1 MEKKEKVDSSISE
14 YFKDLLD
21 DIELDEESEEE
32 AEEESEEE
40 TEKETSGE
48 DDGESDDLEEESEE
62 EKRRREEEQRRKN
75 KNAEEA
81 RKRRE
86 REAKEKKA
94 QEKSEE
100 QRNELGRQLVDF
112 KKKYPDVD
120 LAALDNDKKFARF
133 IEGKLLGKKDFTQ
146 LYEEYVDFVKE
157 IGGTAGIDIQKEHM
171 LKERSSS
178 GSSRSSGGYV
188 SGGSDV
194 YSEQDLERIA
204 ARIPFMTEK
213 EAMQVLPKFEKS
225 IEFYKNKK

>member
-21 DIELDEESEEE
+21 DIELDEETEEE
-32 AEEESEEE
+32 SEEESEEE
-40 TEKETSGE
+40 TSVE
-48 DDGESDDLEEESEE
+48 DDGGSDDLEEESEE

-112 KKKYPDVD
+112 KKKYPDID
-120 LAALDNDKKFARF
+120 LAALDNDKRFARF

-194 YSEQDLERIA
+194 YSERDLERIA

>member
-32 AEEESEEE
+32 SEEE

-48 DDGESDDLEEESEE
+48 GDGEGDDLEEESEE

-75 KNAEEA
+75 KDAEEA

-120 LAALDNDKKFARF
+120 LAALDNDKRFARF

-146 LYEEYVDFVKE
+146 LYEEYVEFVKE

>member
-21 DIELDEESEEE
+21 DIELDEET
-32 AEEESEEE
+32 EEESEEE
-40 TEKETSGE
+40 TEEESEEETSAE
-48 DDGESDDLEEESEE
+48 DDGGSDDLEEESEE

-94 QEKSEE
+94 RDKLEE

-112 KKKYPDVD
+112 KKKYPDID
-120 LAALDNDKKFARF
+120 LAALDNDKRFARF

-194 YSEQDLERIA
+194 YSERDLERIA

>member
-21 DIELDEESEEE
+21 DIELDEET
-32 AEEESEEE
+32 EEE
-40 TEKETSGE
+40 TEEESVEETSGE

-94 QEKSEE
+94 RDKLEE

-112 KKKYPDVD
+112 KKKYPDID
-120 LAALDNDKKFARF
+120 LAALDNDKRFARF

-194 YSEQDLERIA
+194 YSERDLERIA

>member
-21 DIELDEESEEE
+21 DIELDEETEVE
-32 AEEESEEE
+32 AEEETEEE
-40 TEKETSGE
+40 TSVE
-48 DDGESDDLEEESEE
+48 DDGGSDDLEEESEE

-94 QEKSEE
+94 QDKSEE

-120 LAALDNDKKFARF
+120 LAALDNDKRFARF

-188 SGGSDV
+188 SGGTDV
-194 YSEQDLERIA
+194 YSERDLERIA
-204 ARIPFMTEK
+204 ARIPFMTER
-213 EAMQVLPKFEKS
+213 EVMQVLPKFEKS

>member
-21 DIELDEESEEE
+21 DIELDEETEEESEEE
-32 AEEESEEE
+32 AEEETEEE
-40 TEKETSGE
+40 TSVE

-75 KNAEEA
+75 KDAEEA

-94 QEKSEE
+94 QDKSEE

-112 KKKYPDVD
+112 KKKYPDID
-120 LAALDNDKKFARF
+120 LAALDNDKRFARF

-188 SGGSDV
+188 SGGTDV
-194 YSEQDLERIA
+194 YSERDLERIA

>member
-32 AEEESEEE
+32 TEEESEEE
-40 TEKETSGE
+40 TSVE
-48 DDGESDDLEEESEE
+48 DDGGSDDLEEESEE

-75 KNAEEA
+75 KDAEEA

-94 QEKSEE
+94 RDKLEE

-112 KKKYPDVD
+112 KKKYPDID
-120 LAALDNDKKFARF
+120 LAALDNDKRFARF

-194 YSEQDLERIA
+194 YSERDLERIA

>member
-21 DIELDEESEEE
+21 DIELDEETEEE
-32 AEEESEEE
+32 AEEETEEE
-40 TEKETSGE
+40 TSVE

-94 QEKSEE
+94 QDKSEE

-120 LAALDNDKKFARF
+120 LAALDNDKRFARF

-188 SGGSDV
+188 SGDTDV
-194 YSEQDLERIA
+194 YSERDLEKIA
-204 ARIPFMTEK
+204 ARIPFMTER
-213 EAMQVLPKFEKS
+213 EVMQVLPKFEKS

>member
-21 DIELDEESEEE
+21 DIELDEET
-32 AEEESEEE
+32 EEESEEE
-40 TEKETSGE
+40 TEEESEKETSVE
-48 DDGESDDLEEESEE
+48 DDGGSDDLEEESEE

-94 QEKSEE
+94 RDKLEE

-112 KKKYPDVD
+112 KKKYPDID
-120 LAALDNDKKFARF
+120 LAALDNDKRFARF

-157 IGGTAGIDIQKEHM
+157 ISGTAGIDIQKEHM

-194 YSEQDLERIA
+194 YSERDLERIA

>member
-21 DIELDEESEEE
+21 DIELDEET
-32 AEEESEEE
+32 EEESEEE
-40 TEKETSGE
+40 TSVE

-75 KNAEEA
+75 KDAEEA

-94 QEKSEE
+94 RDKSEE

-112 KKKYPDVD
+112 KKKYPDID
-120 LAALDNDKKFARF
+120 LAALDNDKRFARF

-194 YSEQDLERIA
+194 YSERDLEKIA

>member
-21 DIELDEESEEE
+21 DIELDEETEEE
-32 AEEESEEE
+32 AEEEAEEE
-40 TEKETSGE
+40 TSVE
-48 DDGESDDLEEESEE
+48 DDGGSDDLEEESEE

-75 KNAEEA
+75 KDAEEA

-86 REAKEKKA
+86 REAKEKKKA
-94 QEKSEE
+94 QDKSEE

-120 LAALDNDKKFARF
+120 LAALDNDKRFARF
-133 IEGKLLGKKDFTQ
+133 VEGKLLGKKDFTQ

-194 YSEQDLERIA
+194 YSERDLERIA

>member
-21 DIELDEESEEE
+21 DIELDEET
-32 AEEESEEE
+32 EEE
-40 TEKETSGE
+40 TEEETKEETSVE

-75 KNAEEA
+75 KDAEEA

-112 KKKYPDVD
+112 KKKYPDID
-120 LAALDNDKKFARF
+120 LAALDNDKRFARF

-157 IGGTAGIDIQKEHM
+157 IGGTTGIDIQKEHM

-194 YSEQDLERIA
+194 YSERDLERIA

>member
-21 DIELDEESEEE
+21 DIELDEET
-32 AEEESEEE
+32 EEESEEE
-40 TEKETSGE
+40 TEEETSVE
-48 DDGESDDLEEESEE
+48 DDGGSDDLEEESEE

-94 QEKSEE
+94 RDKLEE

-112 KKKYPDVD
+112 KKKYPDID
-120 LAALDNDKKFARF
+120 LAALDNDKRFARF

-194 YSEQDLERIA
+194 YSERDLERIA

>member
-21 DIELDEESEEE
+21 DIELDEETEVE
-32 AEEESEEE
+32 AEEETEEE
-40 TEKETSGE
+40 TAVE

-75 KNAEEA
+75 KDAEEA

-94 QEKSEE
+94 RDKLEE

-112 KKKYPDVD
+112 KKKYPDID
-120 LAALDNDKKFARF
+120 LAALDNDKRFARF

-194 YSEQDLERIA
+194 YSERDLERIA

>member
-21 DIELDEESEEE
+21 DIELDEETEEE
-32 AEEESEEE
+32 AEEEAEEE
-40 TEKETSGE
+40 TSVE
-48 DDGESDDLEEESEE
+48 DDGGSDDLEEESEE

-94 QEKSEE
+94 QDKSEE

-120 LAALDNDKKFARF
+120 LAALDNDKRFARF

-194 YSEQDLERIA
+194 YSERDLERIA

>member
-14 YFKDLLD
+14 YFKDLLE
-21 DIELDEESEEE
+21 DIELDEKIEVEGDGEGDDL
-32 AEEESEEE
+32 EEESEE
-40 TEKETSGE
+40 KKRRR
-48 DDGESDDLEEESEE
+48 EEESEE
-62 EKRRREEEQRRKN
+62 EKRRREEEQRKKN
-75 KNAEEA
+75 KDAEEA

-120 LAALDNDKKFARF
+120 LAALDNDKRFARF

-157 IGGTAGIDIQKEHM
+157 IGGTAGIDVQKEHM

-178 GSSRSSGGYV
+178 GSSRSGGGYV

-225 IEFYKNKK
+225 VEFYKNKK

>member
-21 DIELDEESEEE
+21 DIELDEETEVE
-32 AEEESEEE
+32 AEEETEEE
-40 TEKETSGE
+40 TSVE

-94 QEKSEE
+94 QDKSEE

-120 LAALDNDKKFARF
+120 LAALDNDKRFARF

-194 YSEQDLERIA
+194 YSERDLERIA

>member
-32 AEEESEEE
+32 SEEETEEE

-48 DDGESDDLEEESEE
+48 GDGEGDDLEEESEE

>member
-21 DIELDEESEEE
+21 DIELDEETEVE
-32 AEEESEEE
+32 AEEETEEE
-40 TEKETSGE
+40 TAVE

-94 QEKSEE
+94 QDKSEE

-120 LAALDNDKKFARF
+120 LAALDNDKRFARF

-194 YSEQDLERIA
+194 YSERDLERIA

>member
-21 DIELDEESEEE
+21 DIELDEETEVE
-32 AEEESEEE
+32 AEEETEEE
-40 TEKETSGE
+40 TAVE

-94 QEKSEE
+94 QDKSEE

-120 LAALDNDKKFARF
+120 LAALDNDKRFARF

-188 SGGSDV
+188 SGDTDV
-194 YSEQDLERIA
+194 YSERDLERIA

-213 EAMQVLPKFEKS
+213 ECKCCRNLKNS
-225 IEFYKNKK
+225 SFYKNKK

>member
-21 DIELDEESEEE
+21 DIELDEET
-32 AEEESEEE
+32 EEESEEE
-40 TEKETSGE
+40 SEEKSEEETSVE

-94 QEKSEE
+94 QDKSEE

-112 KKKYPDVD
+112 KKKYPDID
-120 LAALDNDKKFARF
+120 LAALDNDKRFARF

-194 YSEQDLERIA
+194 YSERDLERIA

>member
-21 DIELDEESEEE
+21 DIELDEET
-32 AEEESEEE
+32 EEESEEE
-40 TEKETSGE
+40 TEEKSEEETSVE
-48 DDGESDDLEEESEE
+48 DDGGSDDLEEESEE

-94 QEKSEE
+94 RDKLEE

-112 KKKYPDVD
+112 KKKYPDID
-120 LAALDNDKKFARF
+120 LAALDNDKRFARF

-157 IGGTAGIDIQKEHM
+157 IGGTTGIDIQKEHM

-194 YSEQDLERIA
+194 YSERELERIA

>member
-21 DIELDEESEEE
+21 DIELDEET
-32 AEEESEEE
+32 EEESEEE
-40 TEKETSGE
+40 TEEETAVE

-75 KNAEEA
+75 KDAEEA

-94 QEKSEE
+94 QDKSEE

-112 KKKYPDVD
+112 KKKYPDID
-120 LAALDNDKKFARF
+120 LAALDNDKRFARF

-157 IGGTAGIDIQKEHM
+157 IGGTTGIDIQKEHM

-188 SGGSDV
+188 SGDTDV
-194 YSEQDLERIA
+194 YSERDLEKIA

>member
-21 DIELDEESEEE
+21 DIELDEET
-32 AEEESEEE
+32 EEESEEE
-40 TEKETSGE
+40 TEEETSVE

-94 QEKSEE
+94 QDKSEE

-120 LAALDNDKKFARF
+120 LAALDNDKRFARF

-194 YSEQDLERIA
+194 YSERDLERIA

>member
-21 DIELDEESEEE
+21 DIELDEETEEE
-32 AEEESEEE
+32 SEEESEEE
-40 TEKETSGE
+40 TSGE
-48 DDGESDDLEEESEE
+48 DDGGSDDLEEESEE

-94 QEKSEE
+94 RDKLEE

-112 KKKYPDVD
+112 KKKYPDID
-120 LAALDNDKKFARF
+120 LAALDNDKRFARF

-194 YSEQDLERIA
+194 YSERDLERIA

>member
-21 DIELDEESEEE
+21 DIELDEETEEE
-32 AEEESEEE
+32 AEEEAEEE
-40 TEKETSGE
+40 TSVE
-48 DDGESDDLEEESEE
+48 DDGGSDDLEEESEE

-120 LAALDNDKKFARF
+120 LAALDNDKRFARF

-194 YSEQDLERIA
+194 YSERDLERIA

>member
-21 DIELDEESEEE
+21 DIELDEET
-32 AEEESEEE
+32 EEESEEE
-40 TEKETSGE
+40 TEEESEEETSVE
-48 DDGESDDLEEESEE
+48 DDGGSDDLEEESEE

-94 QEKSEE
+94 REKSEE
-100 QRNELGRQLVDF
+100 QRNELGRQLVEF
-112 KKKYPDVD
+112 KKKYPDID
-120 LAALDNDKKFARF
+120 LAALDNDKRFARF

-194 YSEQDLERIA
+194 YSERDLERIA

>member
-21 DIELDEESEEE
+21 DIELDEETEVE
-32 AEEESEEE
+32 AEEETEEE
-40 TEKETSGE
+40 TAVE
-48 DDGESDDLEEESEE
+48 DDGGSDDLEEESEE

-75 KNAEEA
+75 KDAEEA

-94 QEKSEE
+94 RDKLEE

-112 KKKYPDVD
+112 KKKYPDID
-120 LAALDNDKKFARF
+120 LAALDNDKRFARF

-194 YSEQDLERIA
+194 YSERDLERIA

>member
-48 DDGESDDLEEESEE
+48 GDGEGDDLEEESEE

>member
-21 DIELDEESEEE
+21 DIELDEETEEE
-32 AEEESEEE
+32 AEEETEEESEEE
-40 TEKETSGE
+40 TSVE
-48 DDGESDDLEEESEE
+48 DDGGSDDLEEESEE

-94 QEKSEE
+94 QDKSEE

-112 KKKYPDVD
+112 KKKYPDID
-120 LAALDNDKKFARF
+120 LAALDNDKRFARF
-133 IEGKLLGKKDFTQ
+133 VEGKLLGKKDFTQ

-188 SGGSDV
+188 SGDTDV
-194 YSEQDLERIA
+194 YSERDLEKIA
-204 ARIPFMTEK
+204 ARIPFMTER
-213 EAMQVLPKFEKS
+213 EVMQVLPKFEKS

>member
-21 DIELDEESEEE
+21 DIELDEETEVE
-32 AEEESEEE
+32 AEEETEEE
-40 TEKETSGE
+40 TSVE

-94 QEKSEE
+94 QDKSEE

-120 LAALDNDKKFARF
+120 LAALDNDKRFARF

-188 SGGSDV
+188 SGDTDV
-194 YSEQDLERIA
+194 YSERDLEKIA
-204 ARIPFMTEK
+204 ARIPFMTER
-213 EAMQVLPKFEKS
+213 EVMQVLPKFEKS

>member
-21 DIELDEESEEE
+21 DIELDEETEVE
-32 AEEESEEE
+32 AEEETEEE
-40 TEKETSGE
+40 TAVE

-86 REAKEKKA
+86 REAKEKKKA
-94 QEKSEE
+94 QDKSEE

-112 KKKYPDVD
+112 KKKYPDID
-120 LAALDNDKKFARF
+120 LAALDNDKRFARF
-133 IEGKLLGKKDFTQ
+133 VEGKLLGKKDFTQ

-188 SGGSDV
+188 SGDTDV
-194 YSEQDLERIA
+194 YSERDLEKIA
-204 ARIPFMTEK
+204 ARIPFMTER
-213 EAMQVLPKFEKS
+213 EVMQVLPKFEKS

>member
-21 DIELDEESEEE
+21 DIELDEETEDESEKETE
-32 AEEESEEE
+32 KESEEE
-40 TEKETSGE
+40 TPPEG
-48 DDGESDDLEEESEE
+48 DGEGDDLEEESEE

-75 KNAEEA
+75 KDAEEA

-94 QEKSEE
+94 QDKSEE

-120 LAALDNDKKFARF
+120 LAALDNDKRFARF

-157 IGGTAGIDIQKEHM
+157 IGGTTGIDVQKEHM

-188 SGGSDV
+188 SGGTDV

-204 ARIPFMTEK
+204 ARIPFMSEK
-213 EAMQVLPKFEKS
+213 EAMQVLLKFEKS

>member
-21 DIELDEESEEE
+21 DIELDEETEVE
-32 AEEESEEE
+32 AEEETEEE
-40 TEKETSGE
+40 TSVE

-94 QEKSEE
+94 QDKSEE

-112 KKKYPDVD
+112 KKKYPDID
-120 LAALDNDKKFARF
+120 LAALDNDKRFARF
-133 IEGKLLGKKDFTQ
+133 VEGKLLGKKDFTQ

-194 YSEQDLERIA
+194 YSERDLERIA

>member
-21 DIELDEESEEE
+21 DIELDEET
-32 AEEESEEE
+32 EEESEEE
-40 TEKETSGE
+40 TEKETEKETSGE
-48 DDGESDDLEEESEE
+48 GDGESDDLEEESEE

-75 KNAEEA
+75 KDAEEA

-188 SGGSDV
+188 SGGTDV

>member
-21 DIELDEESEEE
+21 DIELDEET
-32 AEEESEEE
+32 EEESEEE
-40 TEKETSGE
+40 TEEKSEEETSVE
-48 DDGESDDLEEESEE
+48 DDGGSDDLEEESEE

-94 QEKSEE
+94 RDKLEE

-112 KKKYPDVD
+112 KKKYPDID
-120 LAALDNDKKFARF
+120 LAALDNDKRFARF

-157 IGGTAGIDIQKEHM
+157 IGGTTGIDIQKEHM

-194 YSEQDLERIA
+194 YSERDLERIA